1 MIFQFTRLS
10 AIFLLLQCVTIAAYA
25 QDSCYNCNRD
35 SIIRQLPL
43 VKTDAE
49 KIKALSIII
58 DFSPTADSANYYI
71 GQLIQLNKNHHLVDE
86 AAYKKIAEANNF
98 YLKKEYRSALESYKN
113 AVGLFDKKGKK
124 IAALLLGFRNIFNLL
139 NTQEERYE
147 YYKGKLNYYLING
160 PYENT
165 SACYHG
171 VGGYYTY
178 TADYNQAI
186 SFYLKGAEVFK
197 KFYPYWH
204 YNALGIVGVYYA
216 EWGNEKK
223 AWEYFNYALPI
234 LDSLRFL
241 SPTTERNKA
250 FYDVALS
257 RLRLKEKNYKKAMQ
271 HADFVINDFKQ
282 NSTNRF
288 YAIGLLLKALVFI
301 STNEPTQAYPLLKD
315 AKKLSDSLYN
325 GRMTTFNSTLEIDY
339 GLYKY
344 FILVKDYKSA
354 ETYLLQ
360 AYKRAVEE
368 TSNEFQLKYLKELST
383 FYLTQGQLSLGKK
396 YITEYFALK
405 EKIEEAQSNF
415 KVAQYENEKKQLDQ
429 LQNINDLKKERAVQ
443 EAAISK
449 RDTIL
454 FISLVSLLLIG
465 ISMIFLY
472 RQLEINKRNLKSLKT
487 TQSQLI
493 QSEKMASLGELTAGI
508 AHEIQNPLNF
518 VNNFSEVST
527 ELLDEMITELANNNK
542 EDAIAIADDVKHNL
556 EKILH
561 HGKQADGIVKGM
573 LQHSRS
579 RSAVKE
585 PTDINKL
592 ADEYLRLVFHGLRAK
607 DKDFN
612 AILKTDYDETIGNIN
627 VIPQDIGRVILNLI
641 TNAFYA
647 VTEKR
652 KEQKDG
658 YEPAVSVRTKKIAD
672 KVEIRVGD
680 NGNGIPQHVVDKY
693 FNPSLLQN
701 QQDRELV

>member
-186 SFYLKGAEVFK
+186 SFYLKGADVFK

-204 YNALGIVGVYYA
+204 YNALGIVGIYYA

-223 AWEYFNYALPI
+223 ALEYFNYALPI

-250 FYDVALS
+250 YYDVALA
-257 RLRLKEKNYKKAMQ
+257 RLSLKQKNYKKAMQ

-301 STNEPTQAYPLLKD
+301 STNEPSQAYPLLKD

-354 ETYLLQ
+354 AKYLLQ
-360 AYKRAVEE
+360 AYKRAVDE
-368 TSNEFQLKYLKELST
+368 TSNEFQLKYLKELSV
-383 FYLTQGQLSLGKK
+383 FYLNQGQLSLGKK

-443 EAAISK
+443 EAAINK
-449 RDTIL
+449 RNTIL
-454 FISLVSLLLIG
+454 FISFGSLLLIG
-465 ISMIFLY
+465 VSMIFLY
-472 RQLEINKRNLKSLKT
+472 RQLEINKRNLKSLKE
-487 TQSQLI
+487 TQAQLI
-493 QSEKMASLGELTAGI
+493 QSEKMASLGQLTAGI

-518 VNNFSEVST
+518 VNNFSEVNT
-527 ELLDEMITELANNNK
+527 ELIQELKGEKSKVKSERDEELETTLLNDLEQN
-542 EDAIAIADDVKHNL
+542 H
-556 EKILH
+556 EKISH
-561 HGKQADGIVKGM
+561 HGKRADAIVKGM
-573 LQHSRS
+573 LQHSRTS
-579 RSAVKE
+579 NSQKDL
-585 PTDINKL
+585 TDINKL
-592 ADEYLRLVFHGLRAK
+592 ADEYLRLSYHGLKAK
-607 DKDFN
+607 DPSFNVVIQTDF
-612 AILKTDYDETIGNIN
+612 DESIEKANI
-627 VIPQDIGRVILNLI
+627 IPQDIGRVLLNLY

-647 VTEKR
+647 V
-652 KEQKDG
+652 
-658 YEPAVSVRTKKIAD
+658 S
-672 KVEIRVGD
+672 EIR
-680 NGNGIPQHVVDKY
+680 K
-693 FNPSLLQN
+693 
-701 QQDRELV
+701 QQPE